1 MILLKKKKKNYCDSL
16 NIFPPPQDIYA
27 CFDKVHLN
35 EVKVIILGQDPY
47 HSKCQAMGLSFSVPK
62 GVKIP
67 PSLAN
72 IYKELNNEL
81 NISIPNH
88 GDLSSWCEQGVLLLN
103 TALTVS

>member
-1 MILLKKKKKNYCDSL
+1 
-16 NIFPPPQDIYA
+16 
-27 CFDKVHLN
+27 
-35 EVKVIILGQDPY
+35 
-47 HSKCQAMGLSFSVPK
+47 MGLSFSVPK